1 MGKFTYTGFED
12 VEGALTAVISAQK
25 AGSTVNYRF
34 TISVNGVAPVF
45 ASAVYTPM
53 EVKAAKVSQTLVSPV
68 SLVRGDTV
76 QLMVAGDGTGD
87 DLTITDLVMN
97 IVD

>member
-1 MGKFTYTGFED
+1 
-12 VEGALTAVISAQK
+12 
-25 AGSTVNYRF
+25 
-34 TISVNGVAPVF
+34 
-45 ASAVYTPM
+45 VYTPM

-68 SLVRGDTV
+68 ALVRGDTV